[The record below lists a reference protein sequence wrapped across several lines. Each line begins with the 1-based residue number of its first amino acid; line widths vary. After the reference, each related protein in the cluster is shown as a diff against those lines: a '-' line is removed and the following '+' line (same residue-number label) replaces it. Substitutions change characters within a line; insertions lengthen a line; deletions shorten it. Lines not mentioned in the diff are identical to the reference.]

1 VNNKKP
7 PTHERLITYT
17 SPIHLAMK
25 THHMCGLQTRS
36 LNAANPAGIHALLLQ
51 SIEDQIEA
59 IIKQHPSCPP
69 PASYQVDAL
78 LLTADRLGGK

>member
-1 VNNKKP
+1 
-7 PTHERLITYT
+7 
-17 SPIHLAMK
+17 
-25 THHMCGLQTRS
+25 MCGLQTRS
-36 LNAANPAGIHALLLQ
+36 LDAAHPAGIHALLLQ

-78 LLTADRLGGK
+78 LLTAERLGGE